1 MTTPTTPVVTPAV
14 GTDVSTRPNQ
24 RQRIIDAAL
33 QLMSEQGAGATSM
46 RQLARAC
53 GLNVAA
59 IYHYFPSKADLLRS
73 VIEERQYNLRLRE
86 LPVLDRGLPPQKLLA
101 GLIEEMWLG
110 SIAEEPIWRLLLG
123 ESLRGEENAVAVS
136 AELLHAIEQ
145 ALSVWLAELF
155 PELEARA
162 EAAVALI
169 MGQLY
174 TAFMEH
180 LFLPDRDLLEVRRRA
195 ELIASLVFPA
205 VS

>member
-1 MTTPTTPVVTPAV
+1 MAGSSVAASVVAGVPPADAPV
-14 GTDVSTRPNQ
+14 RPNQ

-33 QLMSEQGAGATSM
+33 ELMSEQGAGATSM
-46 RQLARAC
+46 RQLAKAC

-86 LPVLDRGLPPQKLLA
+86 LPVFDVGLPPHALLA

-123 ESLRGEENAVAVS
+123 ESLRGEANAVAVS
-136 AELLHAIEQ
+136 AELLHAIEA
-145 ALSVWLAELF
+145 ALGTWLAELF
-155 PELEARA
+155 PELGDRT
-162 EAAVALI
+162 EAAVAVI

-180 LFLPDRDLLEVRRRA
+180 LFLPDRDLHEVRRRA
-195 ELIASLVFPA
+195 KLIAALVFPH
-205 VS
+205 